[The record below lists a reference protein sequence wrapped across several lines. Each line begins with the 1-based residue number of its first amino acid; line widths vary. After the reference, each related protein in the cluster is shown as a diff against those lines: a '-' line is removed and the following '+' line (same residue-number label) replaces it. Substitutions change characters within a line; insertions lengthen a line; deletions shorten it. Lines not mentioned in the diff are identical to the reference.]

1 MHTDYGYF
9 EEKQLGKPYDIKM
22 LRRLYPFARPY
33 RLLFILSICL
43 VILITLLDLSL
54 PYITKI
60 AIDRYIVPKI
70 KTEYAGEVH
79 NKKDKVRFLEA
90 DITDPEIKAIVNKYS
105 DQFKIS
111 GSFALISFDDL
122 SGLDKEDLS
131 ILRKDDLA
139 GLSFITAIFVGLIL
153 VNFVLNFLHVILME
167 YTGQNI
173 MHDLRVR
180 LFAHI
185 QDLSIAFF
193 NKNPVGRLVT
203 RVTND
208 IQNMNELFTSVVSF
222 VFKDMFLLFGIMF
235 VLISINWKLALISFV
250 VLPFVLYA
258 SLYFSSRARD
268 VFRVLR
274 IKVAEINTKFSETVV
289 GIKVIQLF
297 LREKDNYLD
306 FKKLNHEDYLAGMKQ
321 VQIFAVFMPVVE
333 LLGAVAIAVVIFY
346 GGGGVLAG
354 SISLGALVAFIAYMK
369 MFFRPIRDIA
379 EKYNILQNAMA
390 SAERIFLIFDNKDR
404 LLQPKN
410 DPEYRLPVI
419 DKIDEIKM
427 EDVSFNYVLDE
438 PVLKNISFKINA
450 GKTIA
455 IVGRTGSGKTT
466 LINLITRFYDPTSGR
481 VLINNVDIKNYEKSI
496 LRAKIALVMQE
507 PFLFSGT

>member
-274 IKVAEINTKFSETVV
+274 IKVAEINTRFSETIV
-289 GIKVIQLF
+289 GIKVVQLF
-297 LREKDNYLD
+297 LQEKDNYRN
-306 FKKLNHEDYLAGMKQ
+306 FKRLNHENYRAGMKQ
-321 VQIFAVFMPVVE
+321 VQIFAVFMPIVE
-333 LLGAVAIAVVIFY
+333 LLGAISIAVVIFY

-354 SISLGALVAFIAYMK
+354 SISLGALVAFISYMK
-369 MFFRPIRDIA
+369 MFFKPIRDIA

-404 LLQPKN
+404 LPQ
-410 DPEYRLPVI
+410 
-419 DKIDEIKM
+419 
-427 EDVSFNYVLDE
+427 
-438 PVLKNISFKINA
+438 
-450 GKTIA
+450 
-455 IVGRTGSGKTT
+455 
-466 LINLITRFYDPTSGR
+466 
-481 VLINNVDIKNYEKSI
+481 
-496 LRAKIALVMQE
+496 
-507 PFLFSGT
+507 